1 MHAPLCSQKA
11 LFTAAKTWK
20 QPKCPS
26 TDKRIKKTW
35 YIYTMEYYS
44 ATKKEIMPFATTQMD
59 LEMIIQSK
67 SDKRQIPYDV
77 TYVWNL
83 KYDACLK

>member
-1 MHAPLCSQKA
+1 
-11 LFTAAKTWK
+11 
-20 QPKCPS
+20 
-26 TDKRIKKTW
+26 
-35 YIYTMEYYS
+35 MEYYS
-44 ATKKEIMPFATTQMD
+44 VTKKEIMPFATTQMD